1 MQTMSLILCSG
12 LVLLPL
18 LPGALILVV
27 TLVAHLQGAVNAPP
41 AVVARLLLPAAGTT
55 LHAKTIAVRETTI
68 EGTVIAPVPRMIGI
82 AR

>member
-1 MQTMSLILCSG
+1 MSLTLFSG

-27 TLVAHLQGAVNAPP
+27 TLVAHLQAAVNAPL
-41 AVVARLLLPAAGTT
+41 AVVVRSLHLAAGTT
-55 LHAKTIAVRETTI
+55 LHARTIAVRETTI
-68 EGTVIAPVPRMIGI
+68 GGTVIAPVALTIGI